1 MATVALVGATGT
13 LGSHLLPEL
22 ITSDAIK
29 VVHSLSR
36 RAIPDGGAKVKN
48 FQVDYKDPKSVE
60 GALTGC
66 DVLINTMGTEGDFHD
81 SKHALIDAAAKVGV
95 KYYIPRYRP
104 RNTSLIKSIRCRRSC
119 PE

>member
-1 MATVALVGATGT
+1 
-13 LGSHLLPEL
+13 
-22 ITSDAIK
+22 
-29 VVHSLSR
+29 
-36 RAIPDGGAKVKN
+36 
-48 FQVDYKDPKSVE
+48 
-60 GALTGC
+60 
-66 DVLINTMGTEGDFHD
+66 MGTEGDFHD